1 MAKTV
6 VKPGRNGTAQE
17 GRGHVNEVMQL
28 KRIINLLQCLTPLS
42 TSVFQSPWSHAIALS
57 LVFMTETEMSCIG
70 LVDRV
75 SRTPSPIQGIP
86 ERQPY
91 VDPRMLHADAPGHCA
106 WLLGVGPAQPLVP
119 VYHYPKRW
127 CPVEAGR
134 GPDKTRPVTTAPE
147 EVEVPSRPGVGA
159 ASAGVGNRPPT
170 GNCADRPSPN
180 PT

>member
-1 MAKTV
+1 MV

-17 GRGHVNEVMQL
+17 GRAHVNEVMQL

-42 TSVFQSPWSHAIALS
+42 TSVFQSPWSRSIAPT
-57 LVFMTETEMSCIG
+57 LVFVTETEISCIG

-86 ERQPY
+86 GRLPY

-127 CPVEAGR
+127 CPVGVGS
-134 GPDKTRPVTTAPE
+134 GPVKTR
-147 EVEVPSRPGVGA
+147 RL
-159 ASAGVGNRPPT
+159 PPHQK
-170 GNCADRPSPN
+170 R
-180 PT
+180 